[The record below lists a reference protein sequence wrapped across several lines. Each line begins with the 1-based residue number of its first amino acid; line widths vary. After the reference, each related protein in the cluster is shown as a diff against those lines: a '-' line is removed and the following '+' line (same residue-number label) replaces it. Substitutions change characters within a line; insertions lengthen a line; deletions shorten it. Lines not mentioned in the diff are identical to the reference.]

1 MTLLLLYEMAAA
13 PSADLRFWIDIEDS
27 AGNKVGSG
35 PITSATRWRS
45 TKRLDR
51 AGVFEFEMPA
61 ADLKGSA
68 VAEKRIARCWGIR
81 NGVLTEM
88 GAGIIDKITVQPG
101 RPSMMKV
108 AGDDLLRE
116 LTYRSVGFLQVID
129 EDLRTPDTAYHFN
142 GPSTYTA
149 LSNALDD
156 NTGTYASVTLTTDDY
171 LYIGDDA
178 PFETIRVNVGATVN
192 STVARLS
199 GQYWNG
205 TAWTSMQISDGTA
218 VANVPLAQDGDIDI
232 ERKANWATTAVNG
245 VTRYWVRLAPNVALG
260 AVHLVEIDVVQ
271 QVESTTALADIIA
284 LAPSGWSLDTVAG
297 YGSTGSGV
305 YARFAGE
312 GVLSAFVKI
321 ASVLGEHFR
330 AGSGRKIV
338 WLRTAT
344 PASGLRAVQVASPIA
359 AESAT
364 ELAVITEIEKV
375 TTSYDLATRV
385 YPYGAGQG
393 ETRLTLA
400 ASTDTPPAGYSI
412 DRAANWI
419 RRDSAETTYGQIE
432 RYMQWKE
439 IAPVS
444 NTDADLA
451 AAANALQQAATTWLT
466 QNSAPYA
473 SYRLRVAK
481 LDATLEPGQ
490 TIRVVY
496 DEWSDD
502 YHGIAIDANLVVLE
516 ATTEIDAKGV
526 RTVAMQVAT
535 ADRWPVDDPGQIVS
549 QMQQATVFQVHPQL
563 NANSYTTHYQPHI
576 DADSG
581 GSIRFR
587 LGREVVQ
594 VSEVTLEFQIVP
606 LISTVKTIS
615 TATTSN
621 GGAATVTSTGESNH
635 THQYSVD
642 HDTSGT
648 QYPVKLEPNA
658 GGTGIHRL
666 VADMGG
672 TSYTIDTGAG
682 GTHAHDVVIANHTH
696 SVTPTLTYGVYEAST
711 AATFGIADL
720 EFQVNGAGWLALASY
735 AKDLGDGWYL
745 LDITSMVSDATTFR
759 PKQASNT
766 VQLRR
771 KTSGSFGSRAHCQVD
786 TLLQVRNVIQ
796 SVAALG

>member
-1 MTLLLLYEMAAA
+1 MQ
-13 PSADLRFWIDIEDS
+13 FWIDIEDS
-27 AGNKVGSG
+27 SGTKLGSG

-61 ADLKGSA
+61 ADAKAAS

-81 NGVLTEM
+81 NGTLTEL
-88 GAGIIDKITVQPG
+88 GAGIIDKVTVQPG
-101 RPSMMKV
+101 KPSMIKV
-108 AGDDLLRE
+108 SGDDLLRE
-116 LTYRSVGFLQVID
+116 LTYRSVGFLDVID
-129 EDLRTPDTAYHFN
+129 EDVRTPDTAYHFN

-156 NTGTYASVTLTTDDY
+156 NTGTYDSVTLTTDDF
-171 LYIGDDA
+171 LYVGDDA

-192 STVARLS
+192 STVGRLS

-205 TAWTSMQISDGTA
+205 SAWTSMQLSDGTA
-218 VANVPLAQDGDIDI
+218 LANVPLAQDGDIDI
-232 ERKANWATTAVNG
+232 ERRANWATTAVNG
-245 VTRYWVRLAPNVALG
+245 VTRYWVRLAPSVALG
-260 AVHLVEIDVVQ
+260 ATYLVELDVVQ
-271 QVESTTALADIIA
+271 QVESATALADIIA
-284 LAPSGWSLDTVAG
+284 LAPSGWSLDTVNG
-297 YGSTGSGV
+297 YGSTASGV

-312 GVLSAFVKI
+312 SILSAFVKV
-321 ASVLGEHFR
+321 AGVLGEHFR
-330 AGSGRKIV
+330 GGAGRKVV

-359 AESAT
+359 AEAAA
-364 ELAVITEIEKV
+364 ELALITEIEKV
-375 TTSYDLATRV
+375 TTSYELATRV

-400 ASTDTPPAGYSI
+400 PSTDTPPAGYSI

-419 RRDSAETTYGQIE
+419 KRDAAETSYGQIE
-432 RYMQWKE
+432 RYLQWKE

-451 AAANALQQAATTWLT
+451 AAANALQQAATTWLA
-466 QNSAPYA
+466 QNSAPYS

-481 LDATLEPGQ
+481 LDAALEPGQ

-496 DEWSDD
+496 DEWSDG

-516 ATTEIDAKGV
+516 ATTEIDPKGI
-526 RTVAMQVAT
+526 RTVALQVAT

-594 VSEVTLEFQIVP
+594 VNEVTLEFQIVP
-606 LISTVKTIS
+606 LVSTVKTIA

-621 GGAATVTSTGESNH
+621 GGGATVSSLGESAH
-635 THQYSVD
+635 THLYSVD

-648 QYPVKLEPNA
+648 QYAVKIEPNA
-658 GGTGIHRL
+658 GGAGIHRL
-666 VADMGG
+666 VADTGG
-672 TSYTIDTGAG
+672 SSYTIETSG
-682 GTHAHDVVIANHTH
+682 GGSHTHDVVIANHTH
-696 SVTPTLTYGVYEAST
+696 TVTPTLTYGVYEAST
-711 AATFGIADL
+711 SATFGIADL

-771 KTSGSFGSRAHCQVD
+771 KSAGSFGSRAHCQVD